1 LRSLATNDIH
11 TDAPQ
16 PILKVLDRDI
26 IDHMIQPT
34 GHVDVQI
41 MGKYISLLVWDIVVN
56 DIVVGDYM
64 QMWDWTSKTGYQVNQ
79 TNITS

>member
-1 LRSLATNDIH
+1 
-11 TDAPQ
+11 
-16 PILKVLDRDI
+16 
-26 IDHMIQPT
+26 MIQPT